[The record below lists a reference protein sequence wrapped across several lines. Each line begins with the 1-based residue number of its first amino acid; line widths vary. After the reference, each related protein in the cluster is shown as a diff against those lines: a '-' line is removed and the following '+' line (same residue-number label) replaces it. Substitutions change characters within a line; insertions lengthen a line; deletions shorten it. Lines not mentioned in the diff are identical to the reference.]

1 MADAVMSGRL
11 ILASASP
18 RRIELLN
25 LMGLQFDVMPGDVDE
40 SFTNGE
46 TPREHVLRLSGEKA
60 GKISDQYPDAWVM
73 GADTIVIINGEVLGK
88 PRTADEAREMLG
100 KLSGRTHT
108 VFTGFTVMKK
118 SAGIAIR
125 EAVDS
130 SVRFRD
136 IREDEMLWYIESEE
150 PYDKAGGY
158 AVQGMGA
165 FFIREICGS
174 YTNVM
179 GLPLCE
185 VVDVL
190 KRLGVLTFAGDDH
203 AVDRGA

>member
-1 MADAVMSGRL
+1 MAATLTGKF

-18 RRIELLN
+18 RRIELLR
-25 LMGLQFDVMPGDVDE
+25 LMGLTFDIIPSDVDE
-40 SFTNGE
+40 TFPEGE
-46 TPREHVLRLSGEKA
+46 DPRSHVLRLSAEKA
-60 GKISDQYPDAWVM
+60 RSVSMRYPDAWVM
-73 GADTIVIINGEVLGK
+73 GADTIVVINSDVLGK
-88 PRTADEAREMLG
+88 PQTTADAREMLG
-100 KLSGRTHT
+100 KLSGQTHI
-108 VFTGFTVMKK
+108 VFTGFTVMNTGKNVLI
-118 SAGIAIR
+118 SN
-125 EAVDS
+125 AVDS

-136 IREDEMLWYIESEE
+136 IPEDEMAWYTASKE

-165 FFIREICGS
+165 FFIREIHGS

-190 KRLGVLTFAGDDH
+190 KRIGVLKFS
-203 AVDRGA
+203 

>member
-1 MADAVMSGRL
+1 MADITISGKL

-18 RRIELLN
+18 RRIELLT
-25 LMGLQFDVMPGDVDE
+25 LMGLQFDAIPGDVDE
-40 SFTNGE
+40 TFLKSE
-46 TPREHVLRLSGEKA
+46 TPREQVMRLSEEKA
-60 GKISDQYPDAWVM
+60 RSVSIHHPNAWVM
-73 GADTIVIINGEVLGK
+73 GADTIVAINGEVLGK
-88 PRTADEAREMLG
+88 PRTPEEAKEMLG
-100 KLSGRTHT
+100 KLSGQTHT
-108 VFTGFTVMKK
+108 VYTGFTLMQK
-118 SAGIAIR
+118 SADIVIC

-130 SVRFRD
+130 SVRFRR
-136 IREDEMLWYIESEE
+136 IPEDEMSWYVALEE

-190 KRLGVLTFAGDDH
+190 KRV
-203 AVDRGA
+203 GALRFS

>member
-1 MADAVMSGRL
+1 MAAALAGKF

-18 RRIELLN
+18 RRIELLR
-25 LMGLQFDVMPGDVDE
+25 LMGLTFDIIPSNIDE
-40 SFTNGE
+40 TFPEGE
-46 TPREHVLRLSGEKA
+46 DPRSHVLRLSADKA
-60 GKISDQYPDAWVM
+60 KTVSMHHPEAWVM
-73 GADTIVIINGEVLGK
+73 GADTIVVINSEVLGK
-88 PRTADEAREMLG
+88 PQTTAEARKMLG

-108 VFTGFTVMKK
+108 VFTGFTVMNT
-118 SAGIAIR
+118 SENVLISN
-125 EAVDS
+125 AVDS
-130 SVRFRD
+130 SVQFRD
-136 IREDEMLWYIESEE
+136 IPEDEMAWYIASEE

-165 FFIREICGS
+165 FFIREIHGS

-190 KRLGVLTFAGDDH
+190 KRIGVLTFS
-203 AVDRGA
+203 

>member
-1 MADAVMSGRL
+1 MFDITISGKF

-18 RRIELLN
+18 RRIELLT
-25 LMGLQFDVMPGDVDE
+25 LMGLRFDIIPGDVDE
-40 SFTNGE
+40 TFLQSE
-46 TPREHVLRLSGEKA
+46 TPRDHVLRLSEEKA
-60 GKISDQYPDAWVM
+60 QSVSILHPDAWVM
-73 GADTIVIINGEVLGK
+73 GADTIVAINGEVFGK
-88 PRTADEAREMLG
+88 PRTPEEAKGMLG
-100 KLSGRTHT
+100 KLSDQTHT
-108 VFTGFTVMKK
+108 VYTGFTLMKK
-118 SAGIAIR
+118 SADIVIS

-130 SVRFRD
+130 SVRFRR
-136 IREDEMLWYIESEE
+136 IPEDEMAWYVALEE

-165 FFIREICGS
+165 FFIREIRGS

-190 KRLGVLTFAGDDH
+190 KRV
-203 AVDRGA
+203 GALSFT

>member
-1 MADAVMSGRL
+1 MVTTSVRF

-25 LMGLQFDVMPGDVDE
+25 LLGLRFEVMPSNVDE
-40 SFTNGE
+40 KFIKGE
-46 TPREHVLRLSGEKA
+46 TPRDHVLRLSEEKA
-60 GKISDQYPDAWVM
+60 RMSSGLHPEAWVM
-73 GADTIVIINGEVLGK
+73 GADTIVIINGNVLGK
-88 PRTADEAREMLG
+88 PRTPDEAKEMLG
-100 KLSGRTHT
+100 KLSGQIHT
-108 VFTGFTVMKK
+108 VFTGFTVTRK
-118 SAGIAIR
+118 SADILIR
-125 EAVDS
+125 DAVES
-130 SVRFRD
+130 SVRFRE
-136 IREDEMLWYIESEE
+136 ISEDEMTWHIMSQE

-165 FFIREICGS
+165 FFIKEIYGS

-190 KRLGVLTFAGDDH
+190 KRVGAIDFTGAGNGINGK
-203 AVDRGA
+203 V

>member
-1 MADAVMSGRL
+1 MADVTVSGKF

-18 RRIELLN
+18 RRIELLS
-25 LMGLQFDVMPGDVDE
+25 LMGLQFDVIPGDVDE
-40 SFTNGE
+40 SFLNGE
-46 TPREHVLRLSGEKA
+46 TPKEHVLRLSVEKA
-60 GKISDQYPDAWVM
+60 RKTSAQYPDAWVM
-73 GADTIVIINGEVLGK
+73 GADTIVAINGEVLGK
-88 PRTADEAREMLG
+88 PRTPEEAKEMLG
-100 KLSGRTHT
+100 KLSGQTHT
-108 VFTGFTVMKK
+108 VYTGLTLMKK
-118 SAGIAIR
+118 SAGIVIS

-130 SVRFRD
+130 SVRFRL
-136 IREDEMLWYIESEE
+136 IPEDEMSWYVALEE

-190 KRLGVLTFAGDDH
+190 KRV
-203 AVDRGA
+203 GALRFS

>member
-1 MADAVMSGRL
+1 MADIIMSGRF

-18 RRIELLN
+18 RRIDLLS
-25 LMGLQFDVMPGDVDE
+25 LLGLRFEIMPDHVDE
-40 SFTNGE
+40 TFFKGE
-46 TPREHVLRLSGEKA
+46 TPREHVLRLSVAKTA
-60 GKISDQYPDAWVM
+60 NAYVNHPDAWVM

-88 PRTADEAREMLG
+88 PKTPGEAREMLG
-100 KLSGRTHT
+100 KLSGQVHT
-108 VFTGFTVMKK
+108 VYTGFTIVRK
-118 SAGIAIR
+118 SSDIIISN
-125 EAVDS
+125 AVES
-130 SVRFRD
+130 SVKFRE
-136 IREDEMLWYIESEE
+136 IPEDEMAWYVGSEE

-165 FFIREICGS
+165 FFIKEIHGS

-190 KRLGVLTFAGDDH
+190 KSVGAIAFNGEDH
-203 AVDRGA
+203 VFRCKC

>member
-1 MADAVMSGRL
+1 MSDAAISGKL

-18 RRIELLN
+18 RRSELLS
-25 LMGLQFDVMPGDVDE
+25 LMGLQFDVIPSDVHE
-40 SFTNGE
+40 SSLDGE

-60 GKISDQYPDAWVM
+60 RKVSVMYPDAWVL

-88 PRTADEAREMLG
+88 PRTAGEAKGMLG
-100 KLSGRTHT
+100 KLSGQTHT
-108 VFTGFTVMKK
+108 VFTGFTVIKK
-118 SAGIAIR
+118 SEDILIS

-130 SVRFRD
+130 YVRFRD
-136 IREDEMLWYIESEE
+136 IQEDEMAWYIASEE

-165 FFIREICGS
+165 FFIREIHGS

-190 KRLGVLTFAGDDH
+190 KRH
-203 AVDRGA
+203 GALQFSG